1 MQYPKRVT
9 IELTNRCNRAC
20 QGCPR
25 HKMNYPYG
33 EISTTLFTNIT
44 DQLPDNVCIV
54 PFFRGEP
61 TLHTHFTEL
70 MNKLERFTTVQ
81 LATNGDKLTD
91 PIKDAILSNVSF
103 LSLSLHQLKMP
114 KQTSW
119 LKFLSEAHEKQLT
132 TQVSIVENLLPKR
145 WHNFFTKEWLKH
157 VNQVRIY
164 KEHSKT
170 GFGSMV
176 GTEKPSWVPCSKPM
190 EEMVVY
196 WDGKVGLCNHDWN
209 NLVSLGDLNTQSI
222 AEVWQGLKYK
232 EVRLMHTAEM
242 RMNVPT
248 CRNCDFNSNK
258 IYGEIVLNAHS
269 KQ

>member
-1 MQYPKRVT
+1 
-9 IELTNRCNRAC
+9 
-20 QGCPR
+20 
-25 HKMNYPYG
+25 MNYPYG

-70 MNKLERFTTVQ
+70 MNQLERFSTVQ

-91 PIKDAILSNVSF
+91 PVKDAILGNVSF

-119 LKFLSEAHEKQLT
+119 LKFLSDAHEKQLT
-132 TQVSIVENLLPKR
+132 TQVSIVENMLPKR
-145 WHNFFTKEWLKH
+145 WHNFFTREWLKH

-170 GFGSMV
+170 CFGSMGLHQPV
-176 GTEKPSWVPCSKPM
+176 ESCNKPF
-190 EEMVVY
+190 EDMVVY

-209 NLVSLGDLNTQSI
+209 NLTPMGNLNTQSI
-222 AEVWQGLKYK
+222 EEVWRGIEYRT
-232 EVRLMHTAEM
+232 VRLLHTNNK
-242 RMNVPT
+242 RHFVST
-248 CRNCDFNSNK
+248 CKDCDFQSNK